1 MKLVP
6 KMGCHLFSPTLLCHT
21 YTMDNGPAYKD
32 KAEKVLRG
40 KTPWY
45 KKPAV
50 LTIGAFY
57 VILMLVLFT
66 GGESVPEVFPAPDFS
81 LENIMGPEE
90 VSLSDYSG
98 RPVILYFF
106 ASW

>member
-1 MKLVP
+1 ML
-6 KMGCHLFSPTLLCHT
+6 G
-21 YTMDNGPAYKD
+21 
-32 KAEKVLRG
+32 G
-40 KTPWY
+40 KKPWY
-45 KKPAV
+45 TKPAV
-50 LTIGAFY
+50 ITIVAFY
-57 VILMLVLFT
+57 MVLMIVLFT

-81 LENIMGPEE
+81 LENIMGPGK